1 MNYKDFSKLELPNI
15 EENQKVTII
24 KQSEFGFPIA
34 IQIKFKKMYLKDYA
48 QYKNC
53 LRIVGIPNR
62 KRKTF
67 EYMIKPY
74 QDFTIVNGWV
84 DINNYTK
91 TIEENS
97 SVKVTCLGTCFDDN
111 NLKIASNVNAEV
123 LLSTL

>member
-1 MNYKDFSKLELPNI
+1 MNYKDFTKLELPNI

-48 QYKNC
+48 QYKDC
-53 LRIVGIPNR
+53 LRIQGTPAR
-62 KRKTF
+62 KSKCY
-67 EYMIKPY
+67 EYLIRPY
-74 QDFTIVNGWV
+74 QDVKIVNGWV

-97 SVKVTCLGTCFDDN
+97 SVKVTYLGTCFDDN
-111 NLKIASNVNAEV
+111 SLKLASNVDAEV
-123 LLSTL
+123 LFSTL

>member
-1 MNYKDFSKLELPNI
+1 MNYKDFTKLELPNI

-48 QYKNC
+48 QYKDC
-53 LRIVGIPNR
+53 LRIVGTPAR
-62 KRKTF
+62 KRKCY
-67 EYMIKPY
+67 EYLIRPY

-97 SVKVTCLGTCFDDN
+97 SVKVTSLGTCFDDN
-111 NLKIASNVNAEV
+111 SLKIASNVDAEV
-123 LLSTL
+123 LLSTF